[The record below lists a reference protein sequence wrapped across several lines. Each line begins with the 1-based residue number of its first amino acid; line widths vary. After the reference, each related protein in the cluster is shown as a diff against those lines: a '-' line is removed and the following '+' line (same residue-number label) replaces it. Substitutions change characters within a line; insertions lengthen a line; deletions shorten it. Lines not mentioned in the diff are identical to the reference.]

1 LLYADLLTYIPLKEK
16 EASDR
21 VLSLY
26 IMLGYRAIGI
36 VGIDR
41 VSNIGGLSII
51 PRVVVSD
58 IDLFRPSRKVL
69 VAFKPRSKEH
79 ARRAGKA
86 KGVSTILFDRDNIDI
101 CDDEQIEVMRR
112 SSTSLE
118 VVISPLLDNNSM
130 PRFLNRMEKCIKRA
144 IREGVDVIIASG
156 AREVEEIWAPG
167 SIRSLCG
174 LISIDHWNIIYSW
187 VEVIRRWN
195 PGLKL

>member
-1 LLYADLLTYIPLKEK
+1 MLYADLLTYMPLKEK

-21 VLSLY
+21 MLSLY
-26 IMLGYRAIGI
+26 VMLGYRAVGI

-41 VSNIGGLSII
+41 VSNIGELSII
-51 PRVVVSD
+51 PRIVVSD

-69 VAFKPRSKEH
+69 VAFKPGSREH

-86 KGVSTILFDRDNIDI
+86 RGVSTILFDRDNIDI
-101 CDDEQIEVMRR
+101 CDEEQIEVMRR

-118 VVISPLLDNNSM
+118 FVISPLLDSNSM
-130 PRFLNRMEKCIKRA
+130 PRFLNRMEKCVKRA

-156 AREVEEIWAPG
+156 ARGVEEIWAPG
-167 SIRSLCG
+167 SIRSLCS
-174 LISIDHWNIIYSW
+174 LISIDHRIILYSW
-187 VEVIRRWN
+187 VEVVRRWN